1 MWADLGRRED
11 SAGGDV
17 RTQGKGGGVLLGAG
31 LAGAEAAH
39 WAGQRYY
46 LPAEPEALWSLQL
59 FLSGRNP

>member
-1 MWADLGRRED
+1 M
-11 SAGGDV
+11 